1 MPRPFKFRNVNGSFP
16 VNYYKP
22 AGIPLGALE
31 EVVLGV
37 DEMEAIR
44 LADAEGMYQADAAE
58 KMGVSRQTF
67 GNIIKAAHQKIAD
80 ALINGKAIRI
90 EGGIVNLENQDI
102 PPFPGGMGRGQGRG
116 GRGRGFQG
124 GNRGRQA

>member
-1 MPRPFKFRNVNGSFP
+1 MPRPFKCRNVNGRFP

-22 AGIPLGALE
+22 PGIPLRALE

-44 LADAEGMYQADAAE
+44 LADAESLYQADAAE

-67 GNIIKAAHQKIAD
+67 GNIIKSAHQKIAD
-80 ALINGKAIRI
+80 ALINGKAIKI
-90 EGGIVNLENQDI
+90 EGGIVNLENQQL
-102 PPFPGGMGRGQGRG
+102 PCPGGMGRGQGRG
-116 GRGRGFQG
+116 GRGRGFCG
-124 GNRGRQA
+124 GNKGRQQ